1 MSEEKTM
8 MILPLRGVVVFPNMT
23 VNVEAVRKRAVS
35 AIEEAMA
42 GDSLVMLVAQ
52 KNAGIKE
59 PTEDDIFKIGTI
71 ARIKQMIR
79 AG

>member
-42 GDSLVMLVAQ
+42 GDSLVMLVAR
-52 KNAGIKE
+52 KMPALRNRRK
-59 PTEDDIFKIGTI
+59 TIFLKSV
-71 ARIKQMIR
+71 RLR
-79 AG
+79 ASSK

>member
-52 KNAGIKE
+52 
-59 PTEDDIFKIGTI
+59 
-71 ARIKQMIR
+71 
-79 AG
+79 